1 MSGINQKIERHSKLQ
16 TLRKME
22 EDPFYNV
29 F

>member
-1 MSGINQKIERHSKLQ
+1 MFGMNQKIERYSKLQ

>member
-22 EDPFYNV
+22 GQRIKIPR
-29 F
+29 